1 MAARPL
7 KPANITASSA
17 YLPILAA
24 VLICAVPAHSQ
35 VLEISA
41 ESAQLA
47 GLSLKA
53 LSGRIAIREGQAQ
66 ASFTVADRSIS
77 QRDLTMTVHA
87 KAMPRGWR
95 LALQPLSLPIQL
107 SIEPNSAPATAEISL
122 QAEIFGHELSQVD
135 KALLAVELADLRYS
149 DQTGTVALEGV
160 SLKTDLQLLAMTG
173 QSLLDAVAH
182 PWELR
187 MQSQQGEL
195 LWGPAYLNLSQYPL
209 TMTLTGQWPRHTPSR
224 VDISSLH
231 LSQEGLLHAEA
242 QTQAHVQWD
251 TSHPTTPITD
261 SPLRIESAQIDLY
274 ALDIPAAYQSLFRTA
289 LAGTLLGNLQ
299 TEGYLS
305 GYALIEDNAPV
316 ALDLSL
322 HDLSLED
329 ERNRALTLD
338 QLSGEI
344 HWRAHPPHT
353 HLASQINWQSAALNG
368 IPMGASSFQFAWQGD
383 QLQLLEASR
392 IPILDGALRV
402 DSLSI
407 RNLFDLSREISLD
420 GALEPLSLTELTQ
433 ALGWP
438 ALAGTLTGRA
448 PGVRYRDQILTVNGP
463 LEADIFG
470 GQVIGR
476 NLQIRQPFSRWPSVT
491 ADIDLQGLDLSLL
504 SSTLEIG
511 AISGRIG
518 GYIHDLELFAW
529 QPVAFEA
536 LIATDEESP
545 EPRRISVRA
554 INSIANIG
562 GTAGT
567 GVAAALQGGLLRFF
581 DSYRYRKLGLRCTLK
596 DNICLMSGAND
607 LTQRSGERYTLL
619 EGAGIP
625 RLDIIGYAGRV
636 NWSQLIEQVADQI
649 QSGGTPIR
657 VP

>member
-7 KPANITASSA
+7 KSAHITASSSC
-17 YLPILAA
+17 LPTLAV
-24 VLICAVPAHSQ
+24 VLICAMPAHSQ

-41 ESAQLA
+41 ESAALA
-47 GLSLKA
+47 GISLKA

-66 ASFTVADRSIS
+66 ARFTVADRWIS
-77 QRDLTMTVHA
+77 ERDLTMTVHA
-87 KAMPRGWR
+87 KTMPRGWR
-95 LALQPLSLPIQL
+95 LALQPVSIPVQLP
-107 SIEPNSAPATAEISL
+107 IEPNSAPATADISL
-122 QAEIFGHELSQVD
+122 QAEIFGRELSQVD
-135 KALLAVELADLRYS
+135 KALLAVELANLRYS

-160 SLKTDLQLLAMTG
+160 SLKTDLQLLATTE
-173 QSLLDAVAH
+173 QSLLDRVTH
-182 PWELR
+182 PWELHVR
-187 MQSQQGEL
+187 SQQGEL
-195 LWGPAYLNLSQYPL
+195 LWGPAYLNLSQYPM
-209 TMTLTGQWPRHTPSR
+209 TMMMTGQWPRHTPSR

-231 LSQEGLLHAEA
+231 LSQEGLLHADA

-251 TSHPTTPITD
+251 ILQPTTRITD
-261 SPLRIESAQIDLY
+261 SPLRIESAKIDLR
-274 ALDIPAAYQSLFRTA
+274 ALEIPAAYQSLLRTA

-299 TEGYLS
+299 TQGRLS

-322 HDLSLED
+322 RDLSLED
-329 ERNRALTLD
+329 QRNRALMLE
-338 QLSGEI
+338 QLNGEI
-344 HWRAHPPHT
+344 HWRAHAPGTP
-353 HLASQINWQSAALNG
+353 LVSKINWQSAALNG
-368 IPMGASSFQFAWQGD
+368 IPMGAASFQFAWQGD
-383 QLQLLEASR
+383 ELQLLRASR

-407 RNLFDLSREISLD
+407 RNLSDPSREISFD

-438 ALAGTLTGRA
+438 ALAGMLTGRA
-448 PGVRYRDQILTVNGP
+448 PGVRYRDQILTVSGP

-470 GQVIGR
+470 GKVIGR

-491 ADIDLQGLDLSLL
+491 ADIDLQSLDLSLL

-511 AISGRIG
+511 AITGRIG
-518 GYIHDLELFAW
+518 GYVHDLELFAW
-529 QPVAFEA
+529 RPVAFEA

-607 LTQRSGERYTLL
+607 LTQRSGDRYTLL

-625 RLDIIGYAGRV
+625 RLNIIGYAGRV
-636 NWSQLIEQVADQI
+636 NWAQLVEQVASQI

-657 VP
+657 AP